1 VRAYTFVVVC
11 ARILSVGP
19 DRRHVVQLFAGGSTH
34 EPAGSGYLIAP
45 TLLLT
50 AAHVIDGVGRARLV
64 IGYPATDAHVLSADS
79 RTAISDPRADIA
91 LLAIDPVRGPVPPA
105 PWARLDT
112 RSADV
117 TVTTLG
123 FPQFS
128 LAADGGRALHVATG
142 TARPAV
148 NVRGGSLRFEVD
160 LAPGEDRHARH
171 TAWGGMSGAVLW
183 AGGWVVGV
191 IGEYVGGPGVS
202 VLGAGLLS
210 AASAEL
216 LAALP

>member
-1 VRAYTFVVVC
+1 
-11 ARILSVGP
+11 VGP
-19 DRRHVVQLFAGGSTH
+19 DRRRVVQLFTGASTQ
-34 EPAGSGYLIAP
+34 EPTGSGYLIGP

-50 AAHVIDGVGRARLV
+50 AAHVVDGHGPARLV
-64 IGYPATDAHVLSADS
+64 IGYPATDAHELTADC

-91 LLAIDPVRGPVPPA
+91 VLAIDPVLGPVPPA
-105 PWARLDT
+105 PWGRLDAL
-112 RSADV
+112 SADV

-123 FPQFS
+123 FPQFN
-128 LAADGGRALHVATG
+128 LAADGERAPHLATG

-160 LAPGEDRHARH
+160 LAPGEDRVARH

-183 AGGWVVGV
+183 ASGRVVGV
-191 IGEYVGGPGVS
+191 IGEHVAGRGVS

-210 AASAEL
+210 VASAEL
-216 LAALP
+216 LAALPS